1 LKVRW
6 KGKIEVAGIRGRRR
20 KQLLYD
26 KETRGYWKMKE
37 EAVDRSLWRTDFGR
51 EYGLARQSA

>member
-1 LKVRW
+1 MTGR
-6 KGKIEVAGIRGRRR
+6 RGRRR

-37 EAVDRSLWRTDFGR
+37 EAVDRSLWRNGFGR
-51 EYGLARQSA
+51 EHGLARHTV